1 MIFHY
6 EAFGEVYDDVL
17 DCDDNEGLGTI
28 GKNVRNRLPNYSE
41 LFYLHKEKTNETMK
55 HDKA

>member
-17 DCDDNEGLGTI
+17 DCDDNEGLEPLV
-28 GKNVRNRLPNYSE
+28 K
-41 LFYLHKEKTNETMK
+41 M
-55 HDKA
+55 